1 MLRSNNKTAV
11 KQERIDASGFA
22 GFDTAIDAILEQLE
36 QRGLQGIDGE
46 PNVVIVLRHNGTVDG
61 NGDKLID
68 IIAHIG
74 STKEQ
79 ILQDMQTTLV

>member
-1 MLRSNNKTAV
+1 MLRSKSNAIT
-11 KQERIDASGFA
+11 KQERIDASGFD
-22 GFDTAIDAILEQLE
+22 GFDTAIGAMLEQLE

-68 IIAHIG
+68 VIAHIG

>member
-1 MLRSNNKTAV
+1 MLRSKSNAV
-11 KQERIDASGFA
+11 TKQERIDASGFD
-22 GFDTAIDAILEQLE
+22 GFDTAIDAMLEQLE
-36 QRGLQGIDGE
+36 QRGLQGTDGE
-46 PNVVIVLRHNGTVDG
+46 PNVVIILCHNGAVDG

-79 ILQDMQTTLV
+79 ILQDMQTTLP